1 MYMTKSYSLASAR
14 SHLAEVIDQ
23 LEASGEIELT
33 RRGRRVAVL
42 VSADR
47 YALLRGERPSF
58 TDALARFRERFELA
72 DVGLD
77 ASWATQLRD
86 RRSPRKVE
94 L

>member
-1 MYMTKSYSLASAR
+1 MYMKSYSLASAR

-47 YALLRGERPSF
+47 YALLHGERPSF
-58 TDALARFRERFELA
+58 TDALARFRERFELTE
-72 DVGLD
+72 VGVD
-77 ASWATQLRD
+77 PSWATPLRD
-86 RRSPRKVE
+86 RRSSRKVE

>member
-1 MYMTKSYSLASAR
+1 MYMTKSYSLATAR
-14 SHLAEVIDQ
+14 SHLAEVIDE

-47 YALLRGERPSF
+47 YARLRGDPPSF
-58 TDALARFRERFELA
+58 TDALARFRERFEPA
-72 DVGLD
+72 DVGLA
-77 ASWATQLRD
+77 ASWATSLRD
-86 RRSPRKVE
+86 RRGARKVA

>member
-1 MYMTKSYSLASAR
+1 MTKSYSLASAR

-23 LEASGEIELT
+23 LETSGEIELT

-47 YALLRGERPSF
+47 YARLRGETSSF
-58 TDALARFRERFELA
+58 TDALARFRHRFDLA
-72 DVGLD
+72 EVGLD
-77 ASWATQLRD
+77 PSWATALRD
-86 RRSPRKVE
+86 RRSARKVE